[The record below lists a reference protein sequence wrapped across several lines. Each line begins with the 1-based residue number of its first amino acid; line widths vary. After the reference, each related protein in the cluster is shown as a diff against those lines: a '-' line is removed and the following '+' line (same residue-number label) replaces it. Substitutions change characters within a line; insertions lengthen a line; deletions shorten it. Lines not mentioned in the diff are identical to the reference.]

1 MIGSLWWV
9 VELVVLGF
17 LFLEQ
22 GSRQI
27 LTGLEKINNLRCM
40 LAGISLLN
48 LCVCISLVV
57 LGSC

>member
-9 VELVVLGF
+9 VERVVLGF

-22 GSRQI
+22 GSRQV
-27 LTGLEKINNLRCM
+27 LTGLEKINNLRCR

-48 LCVCISLVV
+48 LCVCMSLVV